1 MSAELLDLKKKI
13 ENIDDIHHK
22 KILEIFL
29 KHNINVSE
37 NRNGC
42 FINISNLS
50 PEIQNEITEFL
61 KYINKQEKT
70 LSDVE
75 KIKKKY
81 KKSFFSNEEK

>member
-1 MSAELLDLKKKI
+1 MSTDLLDLKKKI

-50 PEIQNEITEFL
+50 PEIQKEITEFL

-70 LSDVE
+70 LNDVE

-81 KKSFFSNEEK
+81 KKNFFSNEEK